1 MVFIKYDTIIL
12 TKEQE
17 CIMKNKF
24 LMILVCGVLLIGL
37 TGCGNNNNN
46 IMKNTDVEQI
56 TKLLG
61 TWSGEETSTS
71 HMCDITFKK
80 DNKYTSTCVGV
91 FNATY
96 DFSGTYEI
104 TGDNTLTITSD
115 ETGKQIEYQYEFSE
129 MLGKKYLSLISTTS
143 STKYEDMIFVE
154 E

>member
-1 MVFIKYDTIIL
+1 
-12 TKEQE
+12 
-17 CIMKNKF
+17 MKNKF

-80 DNKYTSTCVGV
+80 DNKYTSTCVGA

-96 DFSGTYEI
+96 DFSGIYEI
-104 TGDNTLTITSD
+104 TGDNTLIITSD
-115 ETGKQIEYQYEFSE
+115 ETGKQVEYQYEFSE
-129 MLGKKYLSLISTTS
+129 MLGKKYLSLISTTN
-143 STKYEDMIFVE
+143 STKYEDMLFVE